1 MVDYDNGFS
10 KVRLD
15 GDLGRDR
22 IESHFATSIPGHRED
37 MKLFLL
43 VLPYLLNIMLSYR
56 FQRDP
61 SLRGN
66 NYNIPLINGTI
77 LLHFYWP

>member
-10 KVRLD
+10 KVRLE
-15 GDLGRDR
+15 GVLGRDR

-43 VLPYLLNIMLSYR
+43 VLPYLLNFMLSYKLEGNLI
-56 FQRDP
+56 
-61 SLRGN
+61 SLGN

-77 LLHFYWP
+77 LLHFYWL